1 MTTGSNKAIFSK
13 IYAQFKE
20 IDLKMCVCYN
30 QICEN
35 LLHFYVGYS
44 HEKNLCAKTIRD
56 ECILSLNVA
65 NTMSTGSSKTIFIII
80 YAIYKEIDLKM
91 CVAYYQIR
99 QISAFVCTVL
109 T

>member
-1 MTTGSNKAIFSK
+1 MITGSNKAIFSK

-20 IDLKMCVCYN
+20 IDLKMCVCIN

-35 LLHFYVGYS
+35 LHFYVGYS
-44 HEKNLCAKTIRD
+44 HEKNLCAKTIID

-91 CVAYYQIR
+91 CVAYNQIR
-99 QISAFVCTVL
+99 QI
-109 T
+109 